1 MSEELPMF
9 VLYLD
14 PLGLSAPPRVYP
26 SLHEGNSRAAITT
39 SSFPSIA
46 NAAKKNQNIR
56 NDLKKPEKKKKKKK
70 SDSHVKRVLATLM
83 KWISLL
89 A

>member
-56 NDLKKPEKKKKKKK
+56 NDLKKRRRR
-70 SDSHVKRVLATLM
+70 KRRRRKATRM
-83 KWISLL
+83 
-89 A
+89 